1 MKKILYFSAQW
12 CGPCKALGPIM
23 DNLKIEGL
31 PINKIDVDSDPI
43 ISANYSIKSIPTL
56 VLVDNSGRELKRLQ
70 GSKSADEIKNW
81 FNN

>member
-31 PINKIDVDSDPI
+31 PINKIDVDSNPT

-70 GSKSADEIKNW
+70 GSKSSDEIKNW

>member
-70 GSKSADEIKNW
+70 GSKSSDEIKNW

>member
-70 GSKSADEIKNW
+70 GSKSTDEIKNW